1 VRRAASIIGLLA
13 TGCAPAL
20 LVGAR
25 PPREPMVAGP
35 ARVVVVEPLQE
46 QAPWKRAPVAG
57 GRAPATSDKALFSR
71 PATLAAL
78 HERVTKAIGALRP
91 SWTVLSPSTAQESRR
106 PLTVVR
112 VSIGSNELVASDRP
126 LRNAAFAFGLVLLP
140 LQLIAAMPVEETQR
154 VTGQLEVAPVPA
166 GGLGSRL
173 VKFANQP
180 DFAVNHAGLVVRAQ
194 PFALDIEYQ
203 EGLFADETPRPG
215 VLLEG
220 LVERLAFAVVT
231 LIEEESTP

>member
-1 VRRAASIIGLLA
+1 
-13 TGCAPAL
+13 
-20 LVGAR
+20 
-25 PPREPMVAGP
+25 MVAGP
-35 ARVVVVEPLQE
+35 ARVVVLEPVQE
-46 QAPWKRAPVAG
+46 QAPWKRTPGGG
-57 GRAPATSDKALFSR
+57 GRDPATAPAASDKALFSR

-78 HERVTKAIGALRP
+78 HERLVKTVCALRP
-91 SWTVLSPSTAQESRR
+91 TWTVLAPSSAQERRR

-112 VSIGSNELVASDRP
+112 VSVGANELVASDRT
-126 LRNAAFAFGLVLLP
+126 LKNVAFAFGLVLLP

-215 VLLEG
+215 VLLDG